1 MNEES
6 TRPNGSTPHTSFR
19 RRRNEEG
26 VQRGRQDQ
34 EGSVQD
40 GQGPQEARRH
50 SHTTQKMNPYFLLGA
65 ILAVSIAGGAGY
77 YKGDEAGQAK
87 VLAEWNIEKARLA
100 EEYAKNLEAQREKE
114 REAQIA
120 ADKTRE
126 QKDHEIREANARNT
140 ALVNSLRDRPERP
153 KDGGV
158 SQTAGAC
165 SAATGAQLAR
175 GDGEFLARYSS
186 DAARLQ
192 SELAHCVAQY
202 NQIKKILNKEN

>member
-1 MNEES
+1 
-6 TRPNGSTPHTSFR
+6 
-19 RRRNEEG
+19 
-26 VQRGRQDQ
+26 
-34 EGSVQD
+34 
-40 GQGPQEARRH
+40 
-50 SHTTQKMNPYFLLGA
+50 MNPYFLLGA
-65 ILAVSIAGGAGY
+65 VLAVSIAGGAGY

-87 VLAEWNIEKARLA
+87 VQAEWNIEKARLA
-100 EEYAKNLEAQREKE
+100 EEYAKNLEVQREKE
-114 REAQIA
+114 REAQVA

-192 SELAHCVAQY
+192 SELAHCVTQY